1 MTVLIEE
8 ETEVIFPFDYKKLAE
23 EIVET
28 VIEAENFPYEAEVS
42 LLLVSI
48 ETIQEINRE
57 YRKIDSATDVLSFP
71 MVNYEFPGDFSKLE
85 EQEDNF
91 NPDTGEALLGDIV
104 LCVDKVKEQ
113 ATNFGHS
120 EKREYAFLIMHSMLH
135 LFGYDHMTKE
145 EAVVMDH
152 SFGDTGK
159 SRGRKAEKNPESNG
173 DFKIKIKFG
182 GIKYEETYGLLIV
195 NSMCF
200 KFGCWLWKKK

>member
-28 VIEAENFPYEAEVS
+28 AIEADNFPYEAEVS

-57 YRKIDSATDVLSFP
+57 YRRIDSATDVLSFP

-145 EAVVMDH
+145 EAVVME
-152 SFGDTGK
+152 
-159 SRGRKAEKNPESNG
+159 EKQK
-173 DFKIKIKFG
+173 KILNQM
-182 GIKYEETYGLLIV
+182 GILR
-195 NSMCF
+195 
-200 KFGCWLWKKK
+200 